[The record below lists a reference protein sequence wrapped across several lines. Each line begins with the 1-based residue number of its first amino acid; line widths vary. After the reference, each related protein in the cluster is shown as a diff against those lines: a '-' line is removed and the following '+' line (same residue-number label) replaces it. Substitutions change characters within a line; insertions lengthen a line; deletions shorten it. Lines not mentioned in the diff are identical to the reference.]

1 MVKEDRF
8 SAYEKG
14 RMLERKIEKFFQL
27 NGYKTKRNV
36 ILEGRSG
43 GEHEID
49 ILAEKTDNITTHRI
63 MVECKAWNKPI
74 EKDVVSKVDYI
85 MRDLGLNKAII
96 VSLKGWR
103 IGAEKTAKELGIELW
118 GRDEIE
124 RRLGRLTLAELETI
138 QFRKV
143 IIGLPSNIKE
153 DRAKELIENE
163 SKGFLGLGKEKLELM
178 QLVWI
183 PCYLFQ
189 ISTSRREGVFR
200 RKMKTMKIWNLYEAL
215 SGNWIQTFKTKPAV
229 EEIDADCCLQPKIKD
244 NKIKKS
250 IETTFKKA
258 LEVVRPET
266 KARYFNRLRELGI
279 HPPID
284 AIEFDSIEDI
294 FYPVYLGIMRKGEK
308 ERVVAVDG
316 VKGIVSR
323 PLGDVLTANLSY
335 MMEILKEKYMK

>member
-1 MVKEDRF
+1 MVKEGRF

-14 RMLERKIEKFFQL
+14 RMLEKKIEKFFQL

-36 ILEGRSG
+36 VLEGRSG
-43 GEHEID
+43 GKHEID
-49 ILAEKTDNITTHRI
+49 ILAEKTDNITTHHI

-103 IGAEKTAKELGIELW
+103 IGAEKTARELGIELW
-118 GRDEIE
+118 GKDEIE
-124 RRLGRLTLAELETI
+124 RKLGRITLAELETI
-138 QFRKV
+138 QFKKV
-143 IIGLPSNIKE
+143 IIGLLSNIRE
-153 DRAKELIENE
+153 DEAKELIENE

-189 ISTSRREGVFR
+189 ISTSRMEGILR
-200 RKMKTMKIWNLYEAL
+200 RKMKTTKIWNLYEAL

-229 EEIDADCCLQPKIKD
+229 QEINADCCLQPKIKD
-244 NKIKKS
+244 IKIKKS
-250 IETTFKKA
+250 IEATLKKA

-266 KARYFNRLRELGI
+266 KARYFDRLRELGI
-279 HPPID
+279 PSPIN
-284 AIEFDSIEDI
+284 AIEFDSVESI
-294 FYPVYLGIMRKGEK
+294 FYPVYLGIMRRGEK
-308 ERVVAVDG
+308 ERAVAVDG
-316 VKGIVSR
+316 VKGIVNKS
-323 PLGDVLTANLSY
+323 LSDVLTANLSY
-335 MMEILKEKYMK
+335 VTETLKEKK